1 MLLLPLFLLLYHC
14 VMWVDIGWMLFFLI
28 KFSLGKINIFIVVSQ
43 AFLSWVI
50 TIPSNLFHVG
60 ASW

>member
-1 MLLLPLFLLLYHC
+1 MDALR
-14 VMWVDIGWMLFFLI
+14 
-28 KFSLGKINIFIVVSQ
+28 KFSLGKINIFIVDLCFDFFFSQ

-50 TIPSNLFHVG
+50 TIPSNLCHVG